1 MDIGKLKNNTVFYEG
16 FEDEQCQKACYEV
29 GDYAVVA
36 AQIHRTALELGLEA
50 SEHVFYFPALCVGA
64 YYFYGSFFFK
74 IGAYRIE
81 SVKAGLFLYCF
92 NIKCVSGVV
101 SDFGVVGVVCL
112 DDEP

>member
-1 MDIGKLKNNTVFYEG
+1 M
-16 FEDEQCQKACYEV
+16 

-101 SDFGVVGVVCL
+101 GDFGVVGVVCL